1 MFEII
6 PVDDRHILAFK
17 VIGKL
22 TDADYQAFLPE
33 LEKLIQEQGS
43 ISLYIELEDFQGW
56 EAKAAWA
63 DLKFDLQHDKDFRR
77 IAIVGDTFL
86 EHSGIV
92 LANFFTRSE
101 MRFFSKDEAES
112 AWDWLKENLQ
122 ATESIK
128 PVQPYRKI
136 LLAIDFSSHSE
147 RAALRA
153 LELSRCHEAKL
164 EVLHVIEDPV
174 FYTEADAI
182 SADIPLGKETLKEQA
197 EERMREFAKRVGMD
211 KDAILEVQWGRPK
224 WAIVFWARKKGVDLV
239 IVGSHGRHGVER
251 LLGSVSSSVLHSSHC
266 DVLVVKY

>member
-17 VIGKL
+17 VVGKL

-33 LEKLIQEQGS
+33 LEKLIQEEGS

-77 IAIVGDTFL
+77 IAIVGDTVW
-86 EHSGIV
+86 ERSGIA

-101 MRFFSKDEAES
+101 MHFFSKEESKS
-112 AWDWLKENLQ
+112 AWGWLKENSQ
-122 ATESIK
+122 VTEPIK
-128 PVQPYRKI
+128 PLQPYRHI

-153 LELSRCHEAKL
+153 LELSRCYDARL
-164 EVLHVIEDPV
+164 EVLHIIEDPA

-182 SADIPLGKETLKEQA
+182 IADIPLDKETLKEQA
-197 EERMREFAKRVGMD
+197 QERMRKFAKRMGID
-211 KDAILEVQWGRPK
+211 KNVILEVQWGRPK
-224 WAIVFWARKKGVDLV
+224 WAIIFWARKKGVDLV
-239 IVGSHGRHGVER
+239 IVGSHGQHGVER
-251 LLGSVSSSVLHSSHC
+251 LLGSVSSSVLHQSHC
-266 DVLVVKY
+266 DVLIVKY